1 MNEWTFFAPV
11 GLIQSASLLGRQ
23 CTGFSL
29 MELFHLLA
37 LTHLVFS
44 LFPTAFADCLPR
56 PTSAASFPVT
66 RLSPRL
72 WYYTAVRLLPGHRS
86 PLPSRL
92 TVRLLQ
98 CHPETLPV
106 LLRSRVV

>member
-1 MNEWTFFAPV
+1 MSINEWTFFAPV

-37 LTHLVFS
+37 LTPLVFS

-72 WYYTAVRLLPGHRS
+72 WYYTAVRLLPVAAEIGVIKLADNRAA
-86 PLPSRL
+86 
-92 TVRLLQ
+92 LLKG
-98 CHPETLPV
+98 
-106 LLRSRVV
+106 